1 MLDSFNL
8 FSAEISVLCEETPCD
23 AVCRS
28 QTDGNSLSVFLS
40 AEQGRPRF
48 VSFRWD
54 VPVAKDLLVLG
65 DAWERSYGD
74 LAFLRVSDQAR
85 AMPWYFM
92 ITDRK
97 SSFCFGVK
105 TQPSAFISFRITEE
119 GITALADCRNGG
131 GGVILNGRELPLC
144 TFVFRRYDNADPFAA
159 LCDFC
164 KTLSPAAIAPDFPV
178 YGGND
183 WYNAYGANSY
193 ETVLSAARIHSE
205 CAVKTGYAP
214 FMVID
219 DGWEQ
224 GDAAGPWLPNEKFG
238 DMRAL
243 CDEIRS
249 LGLRAGIWI
258 RPLKTDDPAVPDKFK
273 IYREG
278 KREYLDPTYPA
289 VQELI
294 RTDIARIKSWGFDLI
309 KHDYSTYDLFG
320 DWGKDLSD
328 RVPKTETWH
337 FYDRT
342 KTNAEIVLDLYRL
355 IRDAATGMLLIGCNT
370 VSHLCAGLVEI
381 NRTGDDTS
389 GRDWSRTR
397 KMGVNTLAFRLAQN
411 RAFYLVD
418 ADCVGMPKGAIPWQ
432 KNRQWMELLAYSGT
446 ALFLSLDEITDEQKA
461 DIMAAYKTAQR
472 THTIKPTDWFDSL
485 TPSVWE
491 IDGAAVTFDWN

>member
-1 MLDSFNL
+1 MLDSFDL
-8 FSAEISVLCEETPCD
+8 FSPRIIVRCEGTPCD
-23 AVCRS
+23 AVCR
-28 QTDGNSLSVFLS
+28 TEAAGNALTVYLT
-40 AEQGRPRF
+40 AKACRPCF
-48 VSFRWD
+48 VELRWNAA
-54 VPVAKDLLVLG
+54 VEKDFLVLG

-74 LAFLRVSDQAR
+74 LQFLPVENNGR

-92 ITDRK
+92 LTDRN

-105 TQPSAFISFRITEE
+105 TQPSAFVSFRVTEE
-119 GITALADCRNGG
+119 GVTALADCRNGG
-131 GGVILNGRELPLC
+131 GGVLLNGRELPLC
-144 TFVFRRYDNADPFAA
+144 TFVFRKYENTDPLTA

-164 KTLSPAAIAPDFPV
+164 RELCPDPVLPAFPV

-183 WYNAYGANSY
+183 WYNAYGANSR
-193 ETVLSAARIHSE
+193 ETVLAAARIHRE
-205 CAVKTGYAP
+205 CAAGIDNAP

-224 GDAAGPWLPNEKFG
+224 GNTAGPWLPNEKFG
-238 DMRAL
+238 DMRAV
-243 CDEIRS
+243 CSEIKA

-258 RPLKTDDPAVPDKFK
+258 RPLKTDDPAVPDAYK
-273 IYREG
+273 INRGER
-278 KREYLDPTYPA
+278 REYLDPTYPA
-289 VQELI
+289 VREII
-294 RTDIARIKSWGFDLI
+294 RADIARIKEWGFDLI

-320 DWGKDLSD
+320 DWGKDLADAVPGSD
-328 RVPKTETWH
+328 GWH

-342 KTNAEIVLDLYRL
+342 KTNAEIVLDFYRL
-355 IRDAATGMLLIGCNT
+355 IREASSGMLLIGCNT

-389 GRDWSRTR
+389 GRDWARTR

-432 KNRQWMELLAYSGT
+432 KNLQWMRLLACSGT
-446 ALFLSLDEITDEQKA
+446 ALFLSPDEITDEQKA
-461 DIMAAYKTAQR
+461 DIIAAYQTAQR
-472 THTIKPTDWFDSL
+472 MHTIRPTDWFDTL

-491 IDGAAVTFDWN
+491 IDGAYVTFDWN